1 MPGVVS
7 MPGTPRGSIENLL
20 CLLPKP
26 RCLADAV
33 GLRSLPE
40 VVARCDAE
48 LLVQRAA
55 CTCPCKASV
64 PCVCGVSK
72 NEEGWVKQDH
82 SLKKPAG
89 DKARTVT
96 AQTGG
101 PFVMKRYSCPVD
113 ASDWSW

>member
-48 LLVQRAA
+48 LLVHVSMPGIRAL
-55 CTCPCKASV
+55 CLR
-64 PCVCGVSK
+64 CV
-72 NEEGWVKQDH
+72 
-82 SLKKPAG
+82 
-89 DKARTVT
+89 
-96 AQTGG
+96 
-101 PFVMKRYSCPVD
+101 
-113 ASDWSW
+113 